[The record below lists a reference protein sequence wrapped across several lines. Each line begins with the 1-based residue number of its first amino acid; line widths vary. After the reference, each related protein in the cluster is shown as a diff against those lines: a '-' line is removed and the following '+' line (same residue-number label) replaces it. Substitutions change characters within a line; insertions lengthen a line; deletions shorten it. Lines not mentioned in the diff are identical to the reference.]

1 MAASAKELFETA
13 LNLSDQERAELVNML
28 LASLDIE
35 TEDSVEASWFEEISR
50 RVAELD
56 SGTVQ
61 TIGWA
66 QVEAEAFEVADR

>member
-1 MAASAKELFETA
+1 MVASAKELFETA
-13 LNLSDQERAELVNML
+13 LKLNDQERAELVNLL

-35 TEDSVEASWFEEISR
+35 TEDGVEASWFEEISR

-61 TIGWA
+61 AIGWA
-66 QVEAEAFEVADR
+66 QVQAEAFEVADR

>member
-35 TEDSVEASWFEEISR
+35 TEDGVEASWFEEISR

>member
-1 MAASAKELFETA
+1 MVVSAKELFETA
-13 LNLSDQERAELVNML
+13 LNLTDQERAELVNLL

-35 TEDSVEASWFEEISR
+35 TEDGVEASWFEEISR

-61 TIGWA
+61 AIGWA
-66 QVEAEAFEVADR
+66 QVQAEAFEVADR